1 MRISAEEI
9 GADSIDELRERTPA
23 ELKENLQTLRRLSV
37 DLQFQTVYGQVE
49 NTRRLGDARRNTARV
64 LTILREK
71 QIQSFLMSDPDVQE
85 GLNEG
90 RYHLSA
96 GKQDPKSAVGIDDI
110 SGNDA
115 RSVTLAMRLWASLRK
130 EPSFF
135 ERTRQLPR
143 V

>member
-1 MRISAEEI
+1 MRISADEI

-23 ELKENLQTLRRLSV
+23 ELKDNLQTLRRLRV
-37 DLQFQTVYGQVE
+37 DLRFQTVYGQVE
-49 NTRRLGDARRNTARV
+49 NTRRMGDARRNAARV
-64 LTILREK
+64 LTVLREK
-71 QIQSFLMSDPDVQE
+71 QIHSFLMSDPDVQE

-96 GKQDPKSAVGIDDI
+96 GKQDPKSAIGMEDI

-130 EPSFF
+130 DPSFF
-135 ERTRQLPR
+135 ERTRQLPK